1 VTRNRRLTALL
12 VGVALCGSVAA
23 LAIHAQTPAPQPS
36 ANSPPA
42 APDES
47 GAPAAPPGVPII
59 QAPPEEATPLPDNSA
74 EDQSDERKAPS
85 NQVQAKTAPPPA
97 PPAPVLP
104 VRSPAAILQVLDKVT
119 AETMRFAAP
128 VSRPVRYKNIVFT
141 VKACETTGLGGP
153 SPQASA
159 YVVVDSA
166 PLPVEGMAPPPA
178 RQVYHGWMF
187 ADSPG
192 LHPMQHPIY
201 DAWLVACMTAAPPA

>member
-1 VTRNRRLTALL
+1 MAILL
-12 VGVALCGSVAA
+12 AGVAVSLSAAA
-23 LAIHAQTPAPQPS
+23 LAIHAQTPPSPPS

-42 APDES
+42 SAPDES
-47 GAPAAPPGVPII
+47 GEPAAPPGVPII

-74 EDQSDERKAPS
+74 EDQSEEKAAPS
-85 NQVQAKTAPPPA
+85 NQLQAKAAPPP

-104 VRSPAAILQVLDKVT
+104 VRSPAAVLQVLDKVT

-201 DAWLVACMTAAPPA
+201 DAWLVACMAAAPPA